1 MAESRA
7 KLSALVRGI
16 MSAVQ
21 SASDIAGQQHL
32 DLLTNF
38 FHCADDG
45 SVVPRVVRIA
55 LPQGQSMDVPL
66 ICLVNPSSYYLSEM
80 SVELAIKLSPGELKA
95 AVEKGVE
102 TAGGSRQSY
111 HVEMTNKEAKDAV
124 KVSMKFE
131 AEDTEP
137 EALTRLLES
146 LTNGYAV
153 PTRSPDSRLPLWSP
167 AQGVGPLGPLPP
179 ATPAGPVGPLP
190 PATPGGP
197 GGMGPLAGLAPT
209 PSDQGTEGPTGPSA
223 PQA

>member
-1 MAESRA
+1 MWWWRGRKERRVAEERA

-38 FHCADDG
+38 FQPAEDG
-45 SVVPRVVRIA
+45 KLVPRVVRIT
-55 LPQGQSMDVPL
+55 LPNGQSMDVPL

-80 SVELAIKLSPGELKA
+80 SVELAVKLAPGELKA

-102 TAGGSRQSY
+102 AAGGTRQSY
-111 HVEMTNKEAKDAV
+111 HVEMVNKEAKDAV

-131 AEDTEP
+131 AEDNEP
-137 EALTRLLES
+137 EALSRLLEQ

-153 PTRSPDSRLPLWSP
+153 PTKTPDGTLPLW
-167 AQGVGPLGPLPP
+167 
-179 ATPAGPVGPLP
+179 TP
-190 PATPGGP
+190 
-197 GGMGPLAGLAPT
+197 
-209 PSDQGTEGPTGPSA
+209 
-223 PQA
+223 